1 MPTTNAHDDTP
12 IRRLAA
18 AYSHAVM
25 RLDPVAAAAV
35 YTEDGVLSAFFGP
48 EIVGRPAI
56 EEAFRQTF
64 APIKWITQ
72 SISAGVVDRV
82 GDTARGSWTVVE
94 WLQNRDQKGL
104 ACCFGVY
111 EDQAVLTADGWRF
124 KRRRFHPFYR
134 GTVPSEGK
142 LYRDPEFANEYSPW
156 PLVSQGG

>member
-1 MPTTNAHDDTP
+1 MSIEINNDCGP
-12 IRRLAA
+12 IERLAA

-35 YTEDGVLSAFFGP
+35 YAEDGVLSAFFGP

-72 SISAGVVDRV
+72 SISAGMIDRV
-82 GDTARGSWTVVE
+82 GDTARATWTVVE
-94 WLQNRDQKGL
+94 WLQRHDAEGL
-104 ACCFGVY
+104 ACCFGSY
-111 EDQAVLTADGWRF
+111 EDQAILTPDGWRF

-142 LYRDPEFANEYSPW
+142 EYRAAEFTNDYKPW
-156 PLVSQGG
+156 PFLGNG